1 MFLRKAEIKDCEW
14 VYSMLEDLRFPVKYE
29 LSQFKEY
36 YEKCLTSESFSF
48 YIACD
53 FEDKMAVI
61 SLNKFNMARYLG
73 YGVEMEE
80 LVVHKDYRGKGLT
93 YKILDEVI
101 KMVQKDKTVRKF
113 VLKPNGDD
121 SKHIFSKSFDLTDF
135 VVFQKYLNKL

>member
-1 MFLRKAEIKDCEW
+1 
-14 VYSMLEDLRFPVKYE
+14 
-29 LSQFKEY
+29 
-36 YEKCLTSESFSF
+36 
-48 YIACD
+48 
-53 FEDKMAVI
+53 
-61 SLNKFNMARYLG
+61 LNKFNMARYLG